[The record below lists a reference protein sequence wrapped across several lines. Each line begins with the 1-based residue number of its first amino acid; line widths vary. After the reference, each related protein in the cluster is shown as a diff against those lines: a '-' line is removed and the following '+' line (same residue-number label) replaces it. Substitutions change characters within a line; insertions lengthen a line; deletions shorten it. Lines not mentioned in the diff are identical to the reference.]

1 MGVLDF
7 FKGKRPGRNRKEPAR
22 DTIAYPNLVQMGNV
36 GATRRIVFKPTP
48 RNLRW
53 FGQQP
58 YTRRAINS
66 IKNPI
71 ALLDWEIVPLKGIEM
86 NSELQRQA
94 EIAAYCLDNPNID
107 DSFRTFT
114 EQVVEDILMGAGA
127 IEMQLSGDQLRP
139 LWLWPVDGLTI
150 QIFPG
155 WAGGSNEA
163 RYIQIVGY
171 GNFVGQGIGQQV
183 LLRNDELIYI
193 RPNPSSATPFGRGP
207 VEIAFNTIS
216 RLLGVGEFAGNV
228 ATNARP
234 SVGLD
239 LGAGASIEELNAFKQ
254 YWRNEVEGQGNM
266 PLMGTTEYD
275 SQGKSRGPSV
285 LRLYPEGDNGL
296 YLKYQEFLHR
306 ELAAAF
312 DISPQNLG
320 VERDLNRNT
329 SEVAE
334 DRDREQAVKPYAHL
348 LESHITREAIHA
360 KLGFS
365 QLQFQF
371 RGIEREDEHENAE
384 VYKLEYESNAVTPN
398 EYRER
403 RGMERSSNDFA
414 DLNFADVQI
423 AMMAA
428 RGSAQ
433 IDDPELPKAQ
443 NPPRSSLKPKVNKPE
458 RARKPTK

>member
-1 MGVLDF
+1 MARQDF
-7 FKGKRPGRNRKEPAR
+7 VKGKRPGRNRREPQR
-22 DTIAYPNLVQMGNV
+22 DTIAFPSLVQV
-36 GATRRIVFKPTP
+36 GQVGTARRIAFKPTP

-58 YTRRAINS
+58 YTRRAINT

-71 ALLDWEIVPLKGIEM
+71 ALLDWEIVPIPGLDM
-86 NSELQRQA
+86 NSELEKQA
-94 EIAAYCLDNPNID
+94 EIAAYCLDHPNID

-127 IEMQLSGDQLRP
+127 IEMQVSGDQLRP
-139 LWLWPVDGLTI
+139 LWMWPVDGLTI

-171 GNFVGQGIGQQV
+171 GNFVGNGIGQQV
-183 LLRNDELIYI
+183 ILRNDELIYI
-193 RPNPSSATPFGRGP
+193 RPNPSSSTPFGRGP

-216 RLLGVGEFAGNV
+216 RILGVGEFAGNV

-234 SVGLD
+234 SIALD
-239 LGAGASIEELNAFKQ
+239 MGSGASTEMLTAFRQ
-254 YWRNEVEGQGNM
+254 YWRNEVEGQGLM
-266 PLMGTTEYD
+266 PLMGMTEFD
-275 SQGKSRGPSV
+275 SQGKSRGPNV

-334 DRDREQAVKPYAHL
+334 DRDRQQAIKPIAHL

-365 QLQFQF
+365 QLKFQF
-371 RGIEREDEHENAE
+371 VGIEQEDEEALAKTYE
-384 VYKLEYESNAVTPN
+384 LEYKNNAITPN
-398 EYRER
+398 EYREA
-403 RGMERSSNDFA
+403 RGMEPMDNDWGDRTFA
-414 DLNFADVQI
+414 DMQI
-423 AMMAA
+423 AISAA
-428 RGSAQ
+428 RGSAK
-433 IDDPELPKAQ
+433 IDDPDIDDGKPSAKSKDM
-443 NPPRSSLKPKVNKPE
+443 PSRKPKPKRP
-458 RARKPTK
+458 AQ